1 MQTQY
6 LSVLVH
12 PGSKKEVLVQ
22 TAPGRFEAWV
32 RSKPIAGQANEAL
45 VTLLARSLAIPRER
59 IRLVKGGFTRRKLFK
74 VVG

>member
-12 PGSKKEVLVQ
+12 PGAKKDVVVQ
-22 TAPGRFEAWV
+22 TGPGRLEAWV
-32 RSKPIAGQANEAL
+32 RVKPQDGHANEAL
-45 VTLLARSLAIPRER
+45 AHLLARSLEIPRER
-59 IRLVKGGFTRRKLFK
+59 LRLIKGGFTRRKLFK

>member
-12 PGSKKEVLVQ
+12 PGAKKDMLVQ
-22 TAPGRFEAWV
+22 TAPGRLEAWV
-32 RSKPIAGQANEAL
+32 RAKPQDGHANEAL
-45 VTLLARSLAIPRER
+45 AHLLARSLEIPRER
-59 IRLVKGGFTRRKLFK
+59 LHLIKGGFTRRKLFK